1 MIGRDRFNPKRRL
14 QPIARTTA
22 QRRSL
27 DALARRV
34 RYDGNPEH
42 KRNPG
47 DFGLTPPSSPR
58 PGKTLCDDANVHS
71 RSEAV
76 ALLQAGLRR
85 GLISA
90 RPGMTGRRTYGRSQ
104 QPESLW
110 RPNSRI
116 RRPAHITAIPCLIMI
131 PFARTCSNGGGRGDC
146 RNVDH
151 PRVGCW

>member
-14 QPIARTTA
+14 QPIAGTTA
-22 QRRSL
+22 ERRSL

-34 RYDGNPEH
+34 RYGGNPEH

-85 GLISA
+85 GLVSA
-90 RPGMTGRRTYGRSQ
+90 QTRNDWPQNVWAVTAAGIPLEAELENQATGSYHGYPMPHNDPLLEDVLKRWGSQ
-104 QPESLW
+104 
-110 RPNSRI
+110 
-116 RRPAHITAIPCLIMI
+116 
-131 PFARTCSNGGGRGDC
+131 
-146 RNVDH
+146 
-151 PRVGCW
+151 